1 MKKLLIAASVSFA
14 VSACSMNNG
23 KALEQWDNYGSERLS
38 TSQLTDTQ
46 ALAVFY
52 RTADFQGPA
61 LNVYI
66 DGDYQAS
73 ILDKSY
79 TPVAVCA
86 SQQLISTSYKTNQK
100 FGNRTQGTSHI
111 LPVKEIAYFRAT
123 KDASGAPS
131 FERVDAEVA
140 KAELSQLT
148 GKVTNTL
155 PRVKGDRVCGKAAG
169 KETVLSHVTLSAS
182 ALWGLDKDSYQ
193 DMLPK
198 GKKEIAEFA
207 EFAKGSDKISRIEVR
222 GYTDPEA
229 SAGYNLALSQRR
241 AETVRQ
247 ALLQAGVS
255 QEIYAKGYGKSNLV
269 VSNCAD
275 LHKNRTARAECNLPN
290 RRVEITTYA
299 K

>member
-1 MKKLLIAASVSFA
+1 MKKLFITASIAFA
-14 VSACSMNNG
+14 ISACSVDGG
-23 KALEQWDNYGSERLS
+23 KALERWDNYGSGRLS
-38 TSQLTDTQ
+38 TSQLTDSQ

-73 ILDKSY
+73 VLDKSY

-111 LPVKEIAYFRAT
+111 LPVKEIAYFRAA
-123 KDASGAPS
+123 KDGSGAPI
-131 FERVDAEVA
+131 FERVTPEVA
-140 KAELSQLT
+140 KAELNQLN
-148 GKVTNTL
+148 GKVTHTL
-155 PRVKGDRVCGKAAG
+155 PRVKGDRVCGKAI
-169 KETVLSHVTLSAS
+169 VLSHVTLSAS
-182 ALWGLDKDSYQ
+182 ALWGLDKYSYQ

-207 EFAKGSDKISRIEVR
+207 EFAKGSDKIGRIAVS

-229 SAGYNLALSQRR
+229 SVAYNLALSQRR
-241 AETVRQ
+241 ADTVRQ

-255 QEIYAKGYGKSNLV
+255 QEISAKGYGKSNLV
-269 VSNCAD
+269 VSNCAE
-275 LHKNRTARAECNLPN
+275 LHKNRTARTECNLPN